1 MKMIAPDRMPSW
13 LAGIILLFFVCSL
26 NGQNDK
32 NQVPLFKVNVETV
45 FVKVAVS
52 DSLDRLVTGL
62 NKDNFKIYE
71 DNVQQTISH
80 FSQKSAPISLGII
93 FDISNSMA
101 GSLILGKS
109 WFTQLLRSGD
119 PNPEDEYFLITFNQK
134 VNLAKVFT
142 SKRAELEYEMYFQK
156 SGGWTALYDA
166 VYRGLDMAKG
176 GKNEKKALI
185 LISDGQEN
193 RSRYRWTEVSELAKE
208 SNVQIYA
215 IGFGSSSVLKDLAI
229 LTGGRVFFPNFSYE
243 RIDYYFSLIHSE
255 LRNQYLLGYISTNS
269 EHNGHWR
276 KIRVELDVPPGL
288 PKVNVR
294 TRDGYYAP
302 RN

>member
-1 MKMIAPDRMPSW
+1 MITPDRMHIW
-13 LAGIILLFFVCSL
+13 LSGSLLLFFACQL
-26 NGQNDK
+26 NGQID
-32 NQVPLFKVNVETV
+32 QRQAPLFKVHVETA

-52 DSLDRLVTGL
+52 DSLNRLITGL
-62 NKDNFKIYE
+62 DKDNFKVYE
-71 DNVQQTISH
+71 DNVQQTVSH

-93 FDISNSMA
+93 YDISNSMA
-101 GSLILGKS
+101 GNLMLGKS
-109 WFTQLLRSGD
+109 WFAQLLRSGD

-134 VNLAKVFT
+134 INLAKVFT

-166 VYRGLDMAKG
+166 VYRGLDIAKE

-185 LISDGQEN
+185 LISDGQDN

-215 IGFGSSSVLKDLAI
+215 IGFGSGGVLNDLAT
-229 LTGGRVFFPNFSYE
+229 LTGGRAFFPNISLE
-243 RIDYYFSLIHSE
+243 RIDHYFSLIHSE
-255 LRNQYLLGYISTNS
+255 LRSQYLLGYIPTNS
-269 EHNGHWR
+269 EHNGQWR

-288 PKVNVR
+288 PKLKIR
-294 TRDGYYAP
+294 TRTGYYAP
-302 RN
+302 KN